1 MPDAQ
6 AIVVRA
12 PTPTDLAAVVELIN
26 ACSLAVGGVPDMTP
40 AMLRADWTD
49 PNFAPETDAWLALTA
64 DGRVVGYE
72 TVYLEGAEGPVEV
85 DGYVLPEQQ
94 GRGIGT
100 RLLRLAEARARSLR
114 AQGLVLRGTIEAAS
128 GGAQQLFA
136 AEGYRCVRHFARMEI
151 ELAAA
156 PPAPEWPAGMSV
168 RPFVLAHD
176 ARATHAVVEQAFQ
189 DHWGH
194 TPVAFD
200 AWRQSL
206 IERDDF
212 DPALWFLAC
221 QADAPVGVV
230 LGYTRSDTRGWV
242 RNLSVLRPWRGRGLG
257 MALLRHAFGAFFARG
272 IHTIGLGVDA
282 QSPTGATRLYERAG
296 MRVIERYDTMEKRI

>member
-151 ELAAA
+151 ELATA
-156 PPAPEWPAGMSV
+156 PLAPEWPAGISV

-206 IERDDF
+206 IE
-212 DPALWFLAC
+212 
-221 QADAPVGVV
+221 
-230 LGYTRSDTRGWV
+230 
-242 RNLSVLRPWRGRGLG
+242 
-257 MALLRHAFGAFFARG
+257 
-272 IHTIGLGVDA
+272 
-282 QSPTGATRLYERAG
+282 QSKLPERALTLLSLFDAFEHDAEPYSFRDLILARKYAG
-296 MRVIERYDTMEKRI
+296 LLAGGASWSAIARSVHRSGPVTSLTALSL